1 VGIEG
6 CCCQDYYCVLF
17 NKDSHSTATH
27 SSWYIEYK
35 VVCRHSSILMYQQ
48 RVQVVLEVV
57 SLNRQMQSS
66 SVSALTAA
74 AAAAVVNA
82 AAAADVFK
90 CR

>member
-1 VGIEG
+1 
-6 CCCQDYYCVLF
+6 
-17 NKDSHSTATH
+17 
-27 SSWYIEYK
+27 
-35 VVCRHSSILMYQQ
+35 MYQQ